1 MRWKEFWGEMHQFT
15 AATKDGARFRKPW
28 EVRYPVGAC
37 GAMRGALKRGGRLES
52 AKGMGIV
59 SGASVTMALL
69 QSLCT
74 AVLTVNSIRV
84 GIGLAALAA
93 GSIAAPL
100 VPLHRDSIRIP
111 MLIIAVAGAVV
122 NLAVLWWVRRLR
134 NRPEAQWRRR
144 ELSKKQRLSERLQVA
159 MAILTLVLVVAEVW
173 THAILHR
180 PAAVPSTQITGSL

>member
-1 MRWKEFWGEMHQFT
+1 
-15 AATKDGARFRKPW
+15 
-28 EVRYPVGAC
+28 
-37 GAMRGALKRGGRLES
+37 LES

-59 SGASVTMALL
+59 SGASVTIALL

-134 NRPEAQWRRR
+134 NLPEAQWRRR

-180 PAAVPSTQITGSL
+180 PAAVPNTPVTGSL

>member
-1 MRWKEFWGEMHQFT
+1 
-15 AATKDGARFRKPW
+15 
-28 EVRYPVGAC
+28 
-37 GAMRGALKRGGRLES
+37 
-52 AKGMGIV
+52 MGIV
-59 SGASVTMALL
+59 TGASVTMALL

-74 AVLTVNSIRV
+74 AVFTVNSIRV

-111 MLIIAVAGAVV
+111 MLTIAVVGAAI
-122 NLAVLWWVRRLR
+122 NLAVLAWVRRQR

-144 ELSKKQRLSERLQVA
+144 ELSKKQRLSEWLQVA
-159 MAILTLVLVVAEVW
+159 MAILTLVLVGLEVW

-180 PAAVPSTQITGSL
+180 DPPAQTTVTQRSS